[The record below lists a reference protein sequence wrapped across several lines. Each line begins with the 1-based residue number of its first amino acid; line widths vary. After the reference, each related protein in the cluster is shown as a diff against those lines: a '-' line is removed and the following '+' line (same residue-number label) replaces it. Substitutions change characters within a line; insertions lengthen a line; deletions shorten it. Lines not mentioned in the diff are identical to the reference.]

1 MALLKNQTKTRDYF
15 LLSEIFAMISANASS
30 VHIND
35 KHYDSLLNQG
45 GNRWF
50 DSYDINV
57 DAELYFL
64 FTATPCGYHQGHTLS
79 NIHRRLQDF
88 YWIYC
93 LFFDKFY
100 VFIREKC
107 ANWRKDKSTNFLL
120 VETHFYRKWIVISW
134 MFNFQ
139 TLKFIS
145 KFNWNL
151 IPKIKPEHLNQIS

>member
-1 MALLKNQTKTRDYF
+1 
-15 LLSEIFAMISANASS
+15 MISANASS

-88 YWIYC
+88 IEFIVSFSINSMYLLERSVQTEGKIKAQILC
-93 LFFDKFY
+93 LWK
-100 VFIREKC
+100 
-107 ANWRKDKSTNFLL
+107 L
-120 VETHFYRKWIVISW
+120 HFYRKWIVISW